1 MVLSL
6 TNINISSKRVLV
18 APLDWGLGHATRCV
32 PIIKELETQ
41 GFVVLIGAEKGSA
54 AVLQKEFPH
63 LKILPLQG
71 YRVSYSKKKKY
82 FFAKMLI
89 QFTKIYA
96 AIRHEKKWLQNV
108 IEEYKIDIV
117 ISDNRYGLY
126 NTKCYN
132 IFITHQLFIK
142 TGNGFTER
150 FVQKINYHYINK
162 FNECWVPDVDG
173 NKNLAGELSHP
184 LIMPKISVKYIGI
197 LSRFKRLD
205 CEKNIDLLVMLSG
218 PEPQRTMLE
227 EILLKQLKK
236 IKLKI
241 VLLRGLPSTRNEI
254 YSENKFVEIIN
265 HLPAN
270 DLNKLLCS
278 ANIVVARSGYS
289 TIMDIAVLQQQSII
303 IPTPGQTEQEYLAK
317 YLSEKKYCITAE
329 QENIDLKQEIEKLN
343 KTTLQ
348 SYPILKE
355 GILKKI
361 ISELK

>member
-1 MVLSL
+1 M
-6 TNINISSKRVLV
+6 

-41 GFVVLIGAEKGSA
+41 GFDVLIAAEKDSA

-63 LKILPLQG
+63 LKILPLKG
-71 YRVSYSKKKKY
+71 YRVSYSKNKKY
-82 FFAKMLI
+82 FFAKMLS
-89 QFTKIYA
+89 QFTKIYT
-96 AIRHEKKWLQNV
+96 AIKHEKKWLQNV

-142 TGNGFTER
+142 TGNGLTER
-150 FVQKINYHYINK
+150 FAQKINYHYINK
-162 FNECWVPDVDG
+162 FNECWVPDIDG
-173 NKNLAGELSHP
+173 NENMAGELSHP
-184 LIMPKISVKYIGI
+184 FMMPKISVKYIGI
-197 LSRFKRLD
+197 LSRFKKLG

-227 EILLKQLKK
+227 EILLEQLKK
-236 IKLKI
+236 INLKT
-241 VLLRGLPSTRNEI
+241 VLLRGLPSTTNEI

-270 DLNKLLCS
+270 ELNKLLCS

-289 TIMDIAVLQQQSII
+289 TVMDIAVLQKQSII

-317 YLSEKKYCITAE
+317 YLSAKKYCITAE
-329 QENIDLKQEIEKLN
+329 QENIDLKQVIEQLN

-355 GILKKI
+355 DTLKII